1 MNSQSV
7 APSCAA
13 IASKLSPVAAQL
25 YRLIGQDMLDAERTR
40 NRRLAAER
48 RQVAPKRRASGSSAR
63 RTRRA

>member
-7 APSCAA
+7 AHSCAA
-13 IASKLSPVAAQL
+13 IASKLSPVGAQL
-25 YRLIGQDMLDAERTR
+25 YRLIGQDMLDAERAR

-48 RQVAPKRRASGSSAR
+48 RQAAAKRRPSSSSAR